1 MFKKIADNHQD
12 DSLATQMRRRRFQY
26 FLSLLDIVPRPLT
39 VLDVGGTQGFWERM
53 GFVDEPGIQFTI
65 LNIEPQAVHHAQFN
79 SVVGDAT
86 DLSLFAGASFDV
98 VFSNSVIEHV
108 GNLDR
113 QRRMAQEIRRV
124 GRRYFVQTPNYYF
137 PLEPHFLFPGFQW
150 LPLEA
155 RAWLLHH
162 FDLGWAKRLPTR
174 MAARQ
179 EAAAITL
186 LKKRELLTLFPG
198 ARLYCEKALGL
209 TKSFVVY
216 DGWGEASHTGSEP
229 SYERR

>member
-1 MFKKIADNHQD
+1 MFKKIVDNRQS
-12 DSLATQMRRRRFQY
+12 DSYATQMRRRRFRHFQ
-26 FLSLLDIVPRPLT
+26 SLLDTVPRPLT
-39 VLDVGGTQGFWERM
+39 ILDVGGTQNFWERM
-53 GFVDEPGIQFTI
+53 GFVDEPGIRFTI
-65 LNIEPQAVHHAQFN
+65 VNLEPQEVTYPHFH

-86 DLSLFAGASFDV
+86 NLAAFADASFDV

-108 GNLDR
+108 GNLDS
-113 QRRMAQEIRRV
+113 QRRMAQAIRRV

-137 PLEPHFLFPGFQW
+137 PIEPHFLFLGFQW
-150 LPLEA
+150 LPLET

-229 SYERR
+229 SYERQ

>member
-1 MFKKIADNHQD
+1 MFKKIVDNRES
-12 DSLATQMRRRRFQY
+12 DSYATQMRQRRFQR
-26 FLSLLDIVPRPLT
+26 FLSLLDTVPRPLT
-39 VLDVGGTQGFWERM
+39 ILDVGGTQGFWERM
-53 GFVDEPGIQFTI
+53 GFVDEPGVQFTI

-86 DLSLFAGASFDV
+86 DLSVFASDSFDV

-108 GNLDR
+108 GNLDS

-137 PLEPHFLFPGFQW
+137 PIEPHFLFLGFQW
-150 LPLEA
+150 LPLET

-162 FDLGWAKRLPTR
+162 FDLGWYKRLPTHE
-174 MAARQ
+174 AARR
-179 EAAAITL
+179 EAAAVTL
-186 LKKRELLTLFPG
+186 LKKGELLSLFPG
-198 ARLYCEKALGL
+198 AELYCEEVLGL

-216 DGWGEASHTGSEP
+216 DGWDLESGANGQQS
-229 SYERR
+229 